1 MVEHAKSRSLVTR
14 VVTNGYWAR
23 TYEAAKEQLSVLRKS
38 GLNEINFS
46 TGDDHCKYVPLDYIS
61 NGCRSA
67 IDMGLTTVV
76 NVETAPDRKICVSD
90 IVNRIELKPYINAT
104 EFNRRLHIIAGEWMM
119 KKEPEQSIK
128 NKENLQIYK
137 HDTKGCSNI
146 FKTITI
152 DPYSDVYSCC
162 GLTMR
167 NMSSMKIGNIKKNS
181 IMEIYSSQFEDFLK
195 VWIHTDGPN
204 NIMKYIYEKMG
215 TEYDAEQEQIKR
227 TRF

>member
-1 MVEHAKSRSLVTR
+1 
-14 VVTNGYWAR
+14 
-23 TYEAAKEQLSVLRKS
+23 
-38 GLNEINFS
+38 
-46 TGDDHCKYVPLDYIS
+46 
-61 NGCRSA
+61 
-67 IDMGLTTVV
+67 
-76 NVETAPDRKICVSD
+76 
-90 IVNRIELKPYINAT
+90 
-104 EFNRRLHIIAGEWMM
+104 M

-215 TEYDAEQEQIKR
+215 TEYDAEQEQIHECSACEKIFNNPQYIQVIR
-227 TRF
+227 NNYYQIYTNVFLKYFLNKQSK